1 VALGVED
8 ARRGPAARARVTEL
22 VRAAGGLVLR
32 HGERGLEVLLV
43 HRPAYQDW
51 SFPKGKLHPE
61 EFERDAALREVEEET
76 GLRCLLGREL
86 GTTEYVDP
94 HGRPKR
100 VRYWAMVAPDGEPA
114 AANEVD
120 DVWWASPADAA
131 ERLDSDR
138 DRALLERLAD
148 AAGGEHEDVFLIRH
162 AKAGNRE
169 KWNEADELRPLTAP
183 GRRQAG
189 VLATWLAG
197 ERLATLVSSPYV
209 RCVQTLEPLA
219 DACGLELET
228 ADELAEGAPVTA
240 ALELGL
246 SVAEHGSVV
255 LCTHGDVIAFAIEE
269 LLAAGAPLEGPLELR
284 KGSTWI
290 LEVRGGRY
298 VRGRYLAPTPKQ
310 ATVG

>member
-1 VALGVED
+1 M
-8 ARRGPAARARVTEL
+8 TEL

-162 AKAGNRE
+162 AKAGSRE
-169 KWNEADELRPLTAP
+169 RWNEADELRPLTAP

-209 RCVQTLEPLA
+209 RCVQTLEPLGEVIGLPVQEH
-219 DACGLELET
+219 DA
-228 ADELAEGAPVTA
+228 LAEGGA
-240 ALELGL
+240 AEPALRLAV
-246 SVAEHGSVV
+246 SVATLGPTALS
-255 LCTHGDVIAFAIEE
+255 THGDVHELAIHA
-269 LLAAGAPLEGPLELR
+269 LAARNVPLEGPLEFA

-290 LEVRGGRY
+290 LTVRRGEITAGRY
-298 VRGRYLAPTPKQ
+298 VPPPA
-310 ATVG
+310 